1 MNSLSLLNDIS
12 FWDKVGTIFDVIPKV
27 IYLLFACI
35 ASAADAMQLLVRRM
49 CGLDLYYANG
59 QTVEMQD
66 PLTEFIT
73 GILGIGDSAGTMQA
87 LNTTFVSLSIFA
99 LILLALTSIIALIK
113 SHYNEDTGKT
123 SPIKIIYN
131 AFKSIVT
138 FAIVPIVVI
147 LGLQLSGV
155 LLRTLDNITAASSTD
170 ESLVG
175 IYGSNALTTFK
186 PSGERDGVKY
196 YSSYE
201 LFGFG
206 ELSTGTTISGQ
217 LFRAAAYECNR
228 VRNGNYSVD
237 YVKGNSTLN
246 FGIFGQGPSYDSAE
260 SKQEYLAYQI
270 DYAFINNLQLN
281 SSVRYEDLKDAAND
295 AGVWVQMLDF
305 ARLTNINYFSKYN
318 TSLIWIYYNLWN
330 FNFIVGFA
338 GALSVFGIMVSI
350 IIGLMM
356 RLIKSAA
363 MFLIYPPLLGL
374 SPMDDFGAFKNWSKE
389 FIKQILSAFGAII
402 GINLLFLILP
412 FVQSISFFE
421 FDLLNSIVN
430 LVFLVTG
437 LIMVKDFISMVA
449 GFVGGGDVFST
460 GESNKANV
468 AGAIKKGAM
477 ATVAAGAA
485 ATAAG
490 VIAPATLAIRGASML
505 GARGSLKKMGKQY
518 EAGERSISSAKTAV
532 ETAQNDYDTALSQSE
547 KDWQNS
553 HRTEMDTAR
562 ASKPVLDK
570 LYNDKYNEAYTA
582 ALGEGKSRA
591 DAHREAKESAYDA
604 LDKELEKRDSSW
616 KSRKQSH
623 IDWDPRVGS
632 AKTTLDREKENLAN
646 AEDENK
652 KLADKIDKKA
662 RNNYLKTDGSFSA
675 EGTGKMLWNVGALVA
690 GPLKIFASQVTAGLN
705 IDKLA
710 KSVQELTYAAR
721 GKDASGNDAVKTKA
735 YDLNGSYEARSKKRK
750 ELEAEAVAKGYTVNS
765 KDYKKFIKDGMR
777 EAFEGKTLA
786 KDIAKEIGK
795 VFSEYMPGANKASAT
810 VKATGDKL
818 GQKQLETQE
827 GTNKK
832 LDTLIET
839 MNSFIKKVG
848 GGTP

>member
-49 CGLDLYYANG
+49 CGLDLYYVNG

-155 LLRTLDNITAASSTD
+155 LLRTLDNITAAASTD
-170 ESLVG
+170 ESVAG

-186 PSGERDGVKY
+186 PSGEKDGVKY
-196 YSSYE
+196 YTSYE
-201 LFGFG
+201 LFGQG
-206 ELSTGTTISGQ
+206 ELATGTTISGQ

-477 ATVAAGAA
+477 ATVAAGAVPA
-485 ATAAG
+485 AMYAAAPVLATRFG
-490 VIAPATLAIRGASML
+490 VMGVAS
-505 GARGSLKKMGKQY
+505 RRNKKKVTDLESRQFDLNKEKRILDSKQ
-518 EAGERSISSAKTAV
+518 S
-532 ETAQNDYDTALSQSE
+532 DYDKEVGLAE
-547 KDWQNS
+547 ARWQFNN
-553 HRTEMDTAR
+553 RAGMDTAR
-562 ASKPVLDK
+562 ASDSSLDNLWTK
-570 LYNDKYNEAYTA
+570 T
-582 ALGEGKSRA
+582 RA
-591 DAHREAKESAYDA
+591 DAIAAGKTASVAEKEAYAA
-604 LDKELEKRDSSW
+604 VDKELEKSDATW
-616 KSRKQSH
+616 AAAKKSNISGDRAVQTA
-623 IDWDPRVGS
+623 GS
-632 AKTTLDREKENLAN
+632 ALRSQQEKVTDQQKEF
-646 AEDENK
+646 
-652 KLADKIDKKA
+652 DKIEGKLERSTK
-662 RNNYLKTDGSFSA
+662 RNYLKQDGSMSA
-675 EGTGKMLWNVGALVA
+675 KGVGQMLWNTSTLLT

-705 IDKLA
+705 LDKLA
-710 KSVQELTYAAR
+710 KSMQELTYTAL
-721 GKDASGNDAVKTKA
+721 GKDASGNDVVKKKEFSSEGTWKA
-735 YDLNGSYEARSKKRK
+735 RLEKRK
-750 ELEAEAVAKGYTVNS
+750 ELETKATSLGLTNDDAAKYV
-765 KDYKKFIKDGMR
+765 KKGMK
-777 EAFEGKTLA
+777 EAFNETTLA
-786 KDIAKEIGK
+786 KDIAEAIGRT
-795 VFSEYMPGANKASAT
+795 FEQFYLPGANRSSAG

>member
-12 FWDKVGTIFDVIPKV
+12 FWDKVGTIFDVIPKI

-49 CGLDLYYANG
+49 CGLDLYYVNG

-131 AFKSIVT
+131 AFKSIAT

-155 LLRTLDNITAASSTD
+155 LLRTLDNITAAASTD
-170 ESLVG
+170 ESVAG

-196 YSSYE
+196 YTSYE
-201 LFGFG
+201 LFGQG
-206 ELSTGTTISGQ
+206 ELATGTTISGQ

-237 YVKGNSTLN
+237 YVKENSTLN

-338 GALSVFGIMVSI
+338 GAMSVFGIMVSI

-374 SPMDDFGAFKNWSKE
+374 SPMDDFGAFKKWSGE

-437 LIMVKDFISMVA
+437 LIMVKDFIGMVA

-460 GESNKANV
+460 GDSNKANV

-485 ATAAG
+485 AAGVG
-490 VIAPATLAIRGASML
+490 VIAPATLAIRGASTL
-505 GARGSLKKMGKQY
+505 GAKWKLGKMRNMY
-518 EAGERSISSAKTAV
+518 ERRERHISSTQS
-532 ETAQNDYDTALSQSE
+532 EMQTAQGTYNSAVQTAE
-547 KDWQNS
+547 TTWQND
-553 HRTEMDTAR
+553 HRAEMDQM
-562 ASKPVLDK
+562 KLDK
-570 LYNDKYNEAYTA
+570 TELNGLYEDAYNASYNKA
-582 ALGEGKSRA
+582 IADGKSATEA
-591 DAHREAKESAYDA
+591 DTIGKEAAYDA
-604 LDKELEKRDSSW
+604 LDKELESKNSTW
-616 KSRKQSH
+616 KSRKDKYINGDSSVQN
-623 IDWDPRVGS
+623 
-632 AKTTLDREKENLAN
+632 AKTDLDNKKEIVSK
-646 AEDENK
+646 AEDVNK
-652 KLADKIDKKA
+652 DLAKEMDDKA
-662 RNNYLKTDGSFSA
+662 RKNYLKSDGSFSA
-675 EGTGKMLWNVGALVA
+675 EGTRKMLWNTSTWIT

-705 IDKLA
+705 LDKLA
-710 KSVQELTYAAR
+710 KSMQELTYTAR
-721 GKDASGNDAVKTKA
+721 GKDSNGNDAVKTKA
-735 YDLNGSYEARSKKRK
+735 YDLKGSYEARVKKRK
-750 ELEAEAVAKGYTVNS
+750 ELEAEAVAKGYTPG
-765 KDYKKFIKDGMR
+765 KPKYKKFIKDGMR
-777 EAFEGKTLA
+777 EAFKETTLA
-786 KDIAKEIGK
+786 KDIAEAIGK
-795 VFSEYMPGANKASAT
+795 VFAEYMPGANKASAA

-827 GTNKK
+827 ATNKK
-832 LDTLIET
+832 LDDVLTAL
-839 MNSFIKKVG
+839 NSFLKKVG
-848 GGTP
+848 GE

>member
-1 MNSLSLLNDIS
+1 VNSLSLLNDIS

-49 CGLDLYYANG
+49 CGLDLYYVNG

-155 LLRTLDNITAASSTD
+155 LLRTLDNITAAASTD
-170 ESLVG
+170 ESVAG

-186 PSGERDGVKY
+186 PSGEKDGVKY
-196 YSSYE
+196 YTSYE
-201 LFGFG
+201 LFGQG
-206 ELSTGTTISGQ
+206 ELATGTTISGQ

-477 ATVAAGAA
+477 ATVAAGAVPA
-485 ATAAG
+485 AMYAAAPVLATRFG
-490 VIAPATLAIRGASML
+490 VMGVAS
-505 GARGSLKKMGKQY
+505 RRNKKKVTDLESRQFDLNKEKRILDSKQ
-518 EAGERSISSAKTAV
+518 S
-532 ETAQNDYDTALSQSE
+532 DYDKEVGLAE
-547 KDWQNS
+547 ARWQFNN
-553 HRTEMDTAR
+553 RAGMDTAR
-562 ASKPVLDK
+562 ASDSSLDNLWTK
-570 LYNDKYNEAYTA
+570 T
-582 ALGEGKSRA
+582 RA
-591 DAHREAKESAYDA
+591 DAIAAGKTASVAEKEAYAA
-604 LDKELEKRDSSW
+604 VDKELEKSDATW
-616 KSRKQSH
+616 AAAKKSNISGDRAVQTA
-623 IDWDPRVGS
+623 GS
-632 AKTTLDREKENLAN
+632 ALRSQQEKVTDQQKEF
-646 AEDENK
+646 
-652 KLADKIDKKA
+652 DKIEGKLERSTK
-662 RNNYLKTDGSFSA
+662 RNYLKQDGSMSA
-675 EGTGKMLWNVGALVA
+675 KGVGQMLWNTSTLLT

-705 IDKLA
+705 LDKLA
-710 KSVQELTYAAR
+710 KSMQELTYTAL
-721 GKDASGNDAVKTKA
+721 GKDASGNDVVKKKEFSSEGTWKA
-735 YDLNGSYEARSKKRK
+735 RLEKRK
-750 ELEAEAVAKGYTVNS
+750 ELETKATSLGLTNDDAAKYV
-765 KDYKKFIKDGMR
+765 KKGMK
-777 EAFEGKTLA
+777 EAFNETTLA
-786 KDIAKEIGK
+786 KDIAEAIGRT
-795 VFSEYMPGANKASAT
+795 FEQFYLPGANRSSAG

>member
-12 FWDKVGTIFDVIPKV
+12 FWDKVGTIFDVIPKI

-49 CGLDLYYANG
+49 CGLDLYYVNG

-131 AFKSIVT
+131 AFKSIMT

-155 LLRTLDNITAASSTD
+155 LLRTLDNITAAASTD
-170 ESLVG
+170 ESVAG

-196 YSSYE
+196 YTSYE
-201 LFGFG
+201 LFGQG
-206 ELSTGTTISGQ
+206 ELATGTTISGQ

-374 SPMDDFGAFKNWSKE
+374 SPMDDFGAFKKWSSE

-477 ATVAAGAA
+477 ATVAAGAVPTAMIA
-485 ATAAG
+485 AAPVLATRFG
-490 VIAPATLAIRGASML
+490 VMGVAS
-505 GARGSLKKMGKQY
+505 RRNKKKVTDLESRQFDLNKEKRILDSKQ
-518 EAGERSISSAKTAV
+518 S
-532 ETAQNDYDTALSQSE
+532 DYDKEVGLAE
-547 KDWQNS
+547 ARWQFNN
-553 HRTEMDTAR
+553 RAGMDTAR
-562 ASKPVLDK
+562 ASDSSLDNLWTK
-570 LYNDKYNEAYTA
+570 T
-582 ALGEGKSRA
+582 RA
-591 DAHREAKESAYDA
+591 DAIAAGKTASVAEKEAYAA
-604 LDKELEKRDSSW
+604 VDKELEKSDATW
-616 KSRKQSH
+616 AAAKKSNISGDRAVQTA
-623 IDWDPRVGS
+623 GS
-632 AKTTLDREKENLAN
+632 ALRSQQEKVTDQQKEF
-646 AEDENK
+646 
-652 KLADKIDKKA
+652 DKIEGKLERSTK
-662 RNNYLKTDGSFSA
+662 RNYLKQDGSMSA
-675 EGTGKMLWNVGALVA
+675 KGVGQMLWNTSTLLT

-705 IDKLA
+705 LDKLA
-710 KSVQELTYAAR
+710 KSMQELTYTAL
-721 GKDASGNDAVKTKA
+721 GKDASGNDVVKKKEFSSEGTWKA
-735 YDLNGSYEARSKKRK
+735 RLEKRK
-750 ELEAEAVAKGYTVNS
+750 ELETKAASLGLTNDDAAKYV
-765 KDYKKFIKDGMR
+765 KKGMK
-777 EAFEGKTLA
+777 EAFNETTLA
-786 KDIAKEIGK
+786 KDIAEAIGRT
-795 VFSEYMPGANKASAT
+795 FEQFYLPGANRSSAG

-839 MNSFIKKVG
+839 MDSFIKKVG

>member
-1 MNSLSLLNDIS
+1 MNSFSLLNDIS

-49 CGLDLYYANG
+49 CGLDLYYVNG

-123 SPIKIIYN
+123 NPVKIIYN

-155 LLRTLDNITAASSTD
+155 LLRTLDNITVASSTD

-374 SPMDDFGAFKNWSKE
+374 SPMDDFGAFKKWSSE

-477 ATVAAGAA
+477 ATVAAGAVPTAMIA
-485 ATAAG
+485 AAPVLATRFG
-490 VIAPATLAIRGASML
+490 VMGVAS
-505 GARGSLKKMGKQY
+505 RRNKKKVTDLESRQFDLNKEKRILDSKQ
-518 EAGERSISSAKTAV
+518 S
-532 ETAQNDYDTALSQSE
+532 DYDKEVGLAE
-547 KDWQNS
+547 ARWQFNN
-553 HRTEMDTAR
+553 RAGMDTAR
-562 ASKPVLDK
+562 ASDSSLDNLWTK
-570 LYNDKYNEAYTA
+570 T
-582 ALGEGKSRA
+582 RA
-591 DAHREAKESAYDA
+591 DAIAAGKTASVAEKEAYAA
-604 LDKELEKRDSSW
+604 VDKELEKSDATW
-616 KSRKQSH
+616 AAAKKSNISGDRAVQTA
-623 IDWDPRVGS
+623 GS
-632 AKTTLDREKENLAN
+632 ALRSQQEKVTDQQKEF
-646 AEDENK
+646 
-652 KLADKIDKKA
+652 DKIEGKLERSTK
-662 RNNYLKTDGSFSA
+662 RNYLKQDGSMSA
-675 EGTGKMLWNVGALVA
+675 KGVGQMLWNTSTLLT

-705 IDKLA
+705 LDKLA
-710 KSVQELTYAAR
+710 KSMQELTYTAL
-721 GKDASGNDAVKTKA
+721 GKDASGNDVVKKKEFSSEGTWKA
-735 YDLNGSYEARSKKRK
+735 RLEKRK
-750 ELEAEAVAKGYTVNS
+750 ELETKAASLGLTNDDAAKYV
-765 KDYKKFIKDGMR
+765 KKGMK
-777 EAFEGKTLA
+777 EAFNETTLA
-786 KDIAKEIGK
+786 KDIAEAIGRT
-795 VFSEYMPGANKASAT
+795 FEQFYLPGANRSSAG

-839 MNSFIKKVG
+839 MDSFIKKVG

>member
-12 FWDKVGTIFDVIPKV
+12 FWDKVGTIFDVIPKI

-49 CGLDLYYANG
+49 CGLDLYYVNG

-73 GILGIGDSAGTMQA
+73 GILGVGDSAGTMQA

-155 LLRTLDNITAASSTD
+155 LLRTLDNITAAASTD
-170 ESLVG
+170 ESVAG

-186 PSGERDGVKY
+186 PSGEKDGVKY
-196 YSSYE
+196 YTSYE
-201 LFGFG
+201 LFGQG
-206 ELSTGTTISGQ
+206 ELATGTTISGQ

-338 GALSVFGIMVSI
+338 GAMSVFGIMVSI

-374 SPMDDFGAFKNWSKE
+374 SPMDDFGAFKKWSGE

-437 LIMVKDFISMVA
+437 LIMVKDFINMVA

-468 AGAIKKGAM
+468 AGTIKKGAM
-477 ATVAAGAA
+477 ATVAAGAVPA
-485 ATAAG
+485 AMYAAAPVLATRFG
-490 VIAPATLAIRGASML
+490 VMPVAAHKN
-505 GARGSLKKMGKQY
+505 KKRVEKL
-518 EAGERSISSAKTAV
+518 EAGEFDLNKEKRILDSKQS
-532 ETAQNDYDTALSQSE
+532 DYDKEVGLAE
-547 KDWQNS
+547 ARWQFNN
-553 HRTEMDTAR
+553 RAGMDTAR
-562 ASKPVLDK
+562 ASDSSLDNLWTK
-570 LYNDKYNEAYTA
+570 T
-582 ALGEGKSRA
+582 RA
-591 DAHREAKESAYDA
+591 DAIAAGKTASVAEKEAYAA
-604 LDKELEKRDSSW
+604 VDKELEKSDATW
-616 KSRKQSH
+616 AAAKKSNISGDRAVQTA
-623 IDWDPRVGS
+623 GS
-632 AKTTLDREKENLAN
+632 ALRSQQEKVTDQQKEF
-646 AEDENK
+646 
-652 KLADKIDKKA
+652 DKIEGKLK
-662 RNNYLKTDGSFSA
+662 RSTKRNYLKQDGSMSA
-675 EGTGKMLWNVGALVA
+675 KGVGQMLWNTSTWIT

-710 KSVQELTYAAR
+710 KSMQELTYTAR
-721 GKDASGNDAVKTKA
+721 GKDSSGNDVVKKKEFA
-735 YDLNGSYEARSKKRK
+735 SEGSWQARSEKRK
-750 ELEAEAVAKGYTVNS
+750 ELQEKATRLGLTGDDAKKFVKDGMKDAFGEFRLKLEENVAIAVAKGMLKGLGTLFMNYT
-765 KDYKKFIKDGMR
+765 
-777 EAFEGKTLA
+777 
-786 KDIAKEIGK
+786 
-795 VFSEYMPGANKASAT
+795 PGANKSSAG